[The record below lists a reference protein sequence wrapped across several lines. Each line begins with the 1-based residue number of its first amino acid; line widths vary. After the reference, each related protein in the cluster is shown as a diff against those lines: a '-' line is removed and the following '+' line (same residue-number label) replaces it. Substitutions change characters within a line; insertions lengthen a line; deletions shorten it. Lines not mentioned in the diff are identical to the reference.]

1 MTTPLERGV
10 HGASLSVET
19 YSARFGARLAERKR
33 LKAALREQCVD
44 APTMTGLEPLQQV
57 DRNFV
62 RWRGRKLVYFS
73 GCDYFR
79 LARHPAVL
87 QAAAAG
93 LKHFGLNVAA
103 SRLTTGHHK
112 IYEILERQLADFF
125 QTEDALLLSS
135 GYLTGT
141 VVAQAL
147 AGTFS
152 HALVDEHAHPA
163 LLDAIVQFDCPVRK
177 FKHRDADDFARA
189 IARCGR
195 GARPIVLTD
204 GMFSHDGSVAP
215 LKAYLKMLPRDG
227 LILVDDAHG
236 AGVLG
241 RTGKGTPE
249 HEQVGRRQI
258 IQCVTLSKAFGVYG
272 GVVLGPRELRK
283 KILGRSR
290 AFIGN
295 TPLPPPLA
303 NAALQSVKLLGR
315 HGKQLRLCLNQNAT
329 LVKSALRAAGWE
341 IPETPGPIVP
351 LHTRTESGSRAL
363 KKQLLAAGI
372 YPPFLKYP
380 GGGARGYFRF
390 VISSGHSRAQLD
402 GLIAALAAF
411 KRRG

>member
-1 MTTPLERGV
+1 LNCNITR
-10 HGASLSVET
+10 
-19 YSARFGARLAERKR
+19 
-33 LKAALREQCVD
+33 
-44 APTMTGLEPLQQV
+44 LEPLQQL

-87 QAAAAG
+87 KAAADG
-93 LKHFGLNVAA
+93 LNQFGLNVAA

-112 IYEILERQLADFF
+112 IYDRLERQLADFLD
-125 QTEDALLLSS
+125 TEDALLLSS

-147 AGTFS
+147 AGNIS
-152 HALVDEHAHPA
+152 HALVDERAHPA
-163 LLDAIVQFDCPVRK
+163 LLDAAIQLDCPVLK
-177 FKHRDADDFARA
+177 FKHRNADDFARA
-189 IARCGR
+189 VARCGR
-195 GARPIVLTD
+195 SARPMVLTD
-204 GMFSHDGSVAP
+204 GMFSNDGSVAP
-215 LKAYLKMLPRDG
+215 LQVYLKLLPSDG

-241 RTGKGTPE
+241 KHGRGAPE
-249 HEQVGRRQI
+249 HEKVSRRQI

-272 GVVLGPRELRK
+272 GAVLGPRELRR
-283 KILGRSR
+283 KILKRSR
-290 AFIGN
+290 AFIGS

-303 NAALQSVKLLGR
+303 NAALQSVKLLDR
-315 HGKQLRLCLNQNAT
+315 HGKKLRLCLNQNAA
-329 LVKSALRAAGWE
+329 LVKNALRADGWE

-351 LHTRTESGSRAL
+351 LHVRTESEARAL
-363 KKQLLAAGI
+363 EKHLLAAGI
-372 YPPFLKYP
+372 FPPFVKYP
-380 GGGARGYFRF
+380 GGDAKGYFRF

-402 GLIAALAAF
+402 QLIAALVAF

>member
-1 MTTPLERGV
+1 
-10 HGASLSVET
+10 
-19 YSARFGARLAERKR
+19 
-33 LKAALREQCVD
+33 
-44 APTMTGLEPLQQV
+44 MTGLEPLQQL
-57 DRNFV
+57 DRNSV

-93 LKHFGLNVAA
+93 VKKFGLNVAA

-112 IYEILERQLADFF
+112 IYEMLERQLADFF
-125 QTEDALLLSS
+125 DAEDAVLLPT

-147 AGTFS
+147 AGSFS
-152 HALVDEHAHPA
+152 HALVDERAHPA
-163 LLDAIVQFDCPVRK
+163 LLDAANQLDCPILK

-189 IARCGR
+189 VARCGR
-195 GARPIVLTD
+195 GARPMALTD

-215 LKAYLKMLPRDG
+215 LRAYLKILPRDG
-227 LILVDDAHG
+227 LLLVDDAHG

-241 RTGKGTPE
+241 KTGKGTPE
-249 HEQVGRRQI
+249 FENVSRRQI
-258 IQCVTLSKAFGVYG
+258 IQCITLSKAFGVYG
-272 GVVLGPRELRK
+272 GAVLGPRELRE
-283 KILGRSR
+283 KILKRSR
-290 AFIGN
+290 ALIGS

-315 HGKQLRLCLNQNAT
+315 HGKKLRLALNRNAT
-329 LVKSALRAAGWE
+329 LVKTALRAAGWE
-341 IPETPGPIVP
+341 IPETPGPIIP
-351 LHTRTESGSRAL
+351 LHAKTEPEARAL
-363 KKQLLAAGI
+363 KRHLLAAGI
-372 YPPFLKYP
+372 YPPFVKYP
-380 GGGARGYFRF
+380 GGDANGYFRF

-402 GLIAALAAF
+402 RLVAVLAAF

>member
-1 MTTPLERGV
+1 
-10 HGASLSVET
+10 
-19 YSARFGARLAERKR
+19 
-33 LKAALREQCVD
+33 
-44 APTMTGLEPLQQV
+44 MTGLEPLQPL

-93 LKHFGLNVAA
+93 LKKFGLNVAA

-125 QTEDALLLSS
+125 DVEDALLLSS
-135 GYLTGT
+135 GYLTGI
-141 VVAQAL
+141 VAAQAL
-147 AGTFS
+147 AGDFS
-152 HALVDEHAHPA
+152 HALVDERAHPA
-163 LLDAIVQFDCPVRK
+163 LLDAASQLNCPVLK
-177 FKHRDADDFARA
+177 FKQRDADDFARA
-189 IARCGR
+189 VARCGR

-215 LKAYLKMLPRDG
+215 LRAYLKMLPRDG
-227 LILVDDAHG
+227 LLLVDDAHG

-241 RTGKGTPE
+241 MTGKGTPE
-249 HEQVGRRQI
+249 FEKVSRRQI

-272 GVVLGPRELRK
+272 GA
-283 KILGRSR
+283 ILGSRKLRETIFDRSR
-290 AFIGN
+290 AFVGS

-315 HGKQLRLCLNQNAT
+315 HGKKLRLCLNQNAT
-329 LVKSALRAAGWE
+329 FVKTALRAAGCE
-341 IPETPGPIVP
+341 IPEMPGPIIPIHVQ
-351 LHTRTESGSRAL
+351 TESEARSL
-363 KKQLLAAGI
+363 KKHLLAAEI
-372 YPPFLKYP
+372 LPPFVKYP
-380 GGGARGYFRF
+380 GGDANGYFRF

-402 GLIAALAAF
+402 RLIAVLAAF
-411 KRRG
+411 KRIRLTREPNGLRQPHAKFGT